1 MEEYIKESVNRYKNQ
16 NLKFYNKPVYV
27 LKDITNNVDISKVL
41 SDIENK
47 IPEYLTGNFEVV
59 YVGDFGIFHE
69 KGRSYNA
76 AFKDGA
82 IYITNEQDDYDDLID
97 DIVHEMAHSIE
108 RQSKFN
114 DIIYDD
120 GKIEKEFLGK
130 RKYLFHMLDEPMDM
144 MLDYINPEY
153 DKKFDMHLYKNIG
166 YDKLR
171 GMTHSLFFSPYA
183 ITALKEYWANGFE
196 NYVVGDYKDRK
207 KLKEISP
214 KLFKKIEQILN
225 LDDEE
230 E

>member
-1 MEEYIKESVNRYKNQ
+1 MKEYIKESAKRYKVQ
-16 NLKFYNKPVYV
+16 NLKFYNKPVHVMQPVTNGVDLPQV
-27 LKDITNNVDISKVL
+27 LR
-41 SDIENK
+41 DIEVR
-47 IPEYLTGNFEVV
+47 IPEYLTDNFEVI
-59 YVGDFGIFHE
+59 YIGNFDLFHK
-69 KGRSYNA
+69 KGRSFNA

-108 RQSKFN
+108 RQPKFS

-120 GKIEKEFLGK
+120 GLVEKEFLGK
-130 RKYLFHMLDEPMDM
+130 RKRLFYMLDEPMDTM
-144 MLDYINPEY
+144 VDYLNPEY
-153 DKKFDMHLYKNIG
+153 DKKFDMYLYKDIG

-171 GMTHSLFFSPYA
+171 GATHSLFFSPYA

-196 NYVVGDYKDRK
+196 NYIVGNFEDRQ

-214 KLFKKIEQILN
+214 ELFKKIEEILN
-225 LDDEE
+225 LDEE

>member
-1 MEEYIKESVNRYKNQ
+1 MKEYIKESATRYKIE
-16 NLKFYNKPVYV
+16 NLKFYNKPVHI
-27 LKDITNNVDISKVL
+27 LKPITNNVKIAQVL

-47 IPEYLTGNFEVV
+47 IPKYLTSNFEVV
-59 YVGDFGIFHE
+59 YVGDFDMFHDM
-69 KGRSYNA
+69 GRSYNA

-82 IYITNEQDDYDDLID
+82 IYVTNEQDDYDDLID

-108 RQSKFN
+108 RQSKYN

-120 GKIEKEFLGK
+120 GLIEKEFLGK
-130 RKYLFHMLDEPMDM
+130 RKHLFYMLDEPMER

-153 DKKFDMHLYKNIG
+153 DKNFDNYLYKNIG
-166 YDKLR
+166 YGKLR
-171 GMTHSLFFSPYA
+171 GATHSLFFSPYA

-196 NYVVGDYKDRK
+196 NYVVGDYDDRK

-214 KLFKKIEQILN
+214 ELFKKIKQILN
-225 LDDEE
+225 LNDEE

>member
-1 MEEYIKESVNRYKNQ
+1 MQ

-27 LKDITNNVDISKVL
+27 TKPVTNGVDIGQVL
-41 SDIENK
+41 ADIQSK
-47 IPEYLTGNFEVV
+47 IPEYLTNNFEVI
-59 YVGDFGIFHE
+59 YVGDFDLFHK

-97 DIVHEMAHSIE
+97 DIVHEMAHAIE
-108 RQSKFN
+108 RQRKFN
-114 DIIYDD
+114 DFIYDD
-120 GKIEKEFLGK
+120 GLVEKEFLGK
-130 RKYLFHMLDEPMDM
+130 RKRLFHMLGEPMDK

-153 DKKFDMHLYKNIG
+153 DKKFDMYLYKDLG

-171 GMTHSLFFSPYA
+171 GETHSLFFSPYA

-196 NYVVGDYKDRK
+196 NYIVGDHSDRQ

-214 KLFKKIEQILN
+214 ELYKKIQQILN
-225 LDDEE
+225 LDEE

>member
-1 MEEYIKESVNRYKNQ
+1 MKEYIKESVNRYKVQ
-16 NLKFYNKPVYV
+16 NLKFYNKPVHVVNQVTNGVSLPQV
-27 LKDITNNVDISKVL
+27 LA
-41 SDIENK
+41 DIESK
-47 IPEYLTGNFEVV
+47 IPQHLTDNFEVV
-59 YVGDFGIFHE
+59 YVGDFDLFRQG
-69 KGRSYNA
+69 GRSFNA

-120 GKIEKEFLGK
+120 GLVEKEFLGK
-130 RKYLFHMLDEPMDM
+130 RKRLFYMLDEPMDLM
-144 MLDYINPEY
+144 IDYINPEY
-153 DKKFDMHLYKNIG
+153 DKKFDLYLYKDIG

-171 GMTHSLFFSPYA
+171 GTTHSLFFSPYA

-196 NYVVGDYKDRK
+196 NYIIGDYNDRQR
-207 KLKEISP
+207 LKEISP
-214 KLFKKIEQILN
+214 ELFKKIEEILN
-225 LDDEE
+225 YNNEE

>member
-1 MEEYIKESVNRYKNQ
+1 MREYIKESSKRYKIQ
-16 NLKFYNKPVYV
+16 NLKFYDKPVYV
-27 LKDITNNVDISKVL
+27 MKPITNNVDLEKVLADIESKVP
-41 SDIENK
+41 K
-47 IPEYLTGNFEVV
+47 YLTDNFEVV
-59 YVGDFGIFHE
+59 YVGDFEIFHK
-69 KGRSYNA
+69 KGRSFNA

-97 DIVHEMAHSIE
+97 DIAHEMAHSIE

-120 GKIEKEFLGK
+120 GLVEKEFLAK
-130 RKYLFHMLDEPMDM
+130 RKYLFHILDEPMDM
-144 MLDYINPEY
+144 MLDYINPDY
-153 DKKFDMHLYKNIG
+153 DKKFDMYLYKNLG

-171 GMTHSLFFSPYA
+171 SVTHSLFFSPYA

-196 NYVVGDYKDRK
+196 NYVVGDYNDRK

-214 KLFKKIEQILN
+214 QLFKKIEQILN
-225 LDDEE
+225 LDNEE

>member
-1 MEEYIKESVNRYKNQ
+1 MKEYIRESAKRYKIQ
-16 NLKFYNKPVYV
+16 NLKFYGKPVHI
-27 LKDITNNVDISKVL
+27 LKPITNDVDIAAVL
-41 SDIENK
+41 SDIESK
-47 IPEYLTGNFEVV
+47 VPKQLTGNFEVV
-59 YVGDFGIFHE
+59 YVGDFEFFHE

-82 IYITNEQDDYDDLID
+82 IYITNKQDDYDDLID
-97 DIVHEMAHSIE
+97 DVVHEMAHSIE
-108 RQSKFN
+108 RQPKYN

-120 GKIEKEFLGK
+120 NSIEKEFLGK
-130 RKYLFHMLDEPMDM
+130 RKRLFYMLDEPMDM
-144 MLDYINPEY
+144 MLDYLNPEY
-153 DKKFDMHLYKNIG
+153 DKKFDNYLYKNIG

-171 GMTHSLFFSPYA
+171 GITHSLFFSPYA

-196 NYVVGDYKDRK
+196 NYVVGDYEARK

-214 KLFKKIEQILN
+214 ELFKKIEQILN

>member
-1 MEEYIKESVNRYKNQ
+1 MKEYIKETVDRYKKQ
-16 NLKFYNKPVYV
+16 NLKFYNKPVHI
-27 LKDITNNVDISKVL
+27 LEPITNNIDIAQVL
-41 SDIENK
+41 TDIESK
-47 IPEYLTGNFEVV
+47 IPKYLTGNFEVV
-59 YVGDFGIFHE
+59 YVGDFKFFHE

-82 IYITNEQDDYDDLID
+82 IYITNEQDDYADLID

-108 RQSKFN
+108 RQSKYN

-120 GKIEKEFLGK
+120 GLVEKEFLGK
-130 RKYLFHMLDEPMDM
+130 RKYLFHVLDEPMDM

-153 DKKFDMHLYKNIG
+153 DKKFDMYLYKNIG

-171 GMTHSLFFSPYA
+171 NITHSLFFSPYA

-196 NYVVGDYKDRK
+196 NYIVGDYNDRK

-214 KLFKKIEQILN
+214 ELFKKIEQILN
-225 LDDEE
+225 LDNEE

>member
-1 MEEYIKESVNRYKNQ
+1 MREYIKESSKRYKIQ
-16 NLKFYNKPVYV
+16 NLKFYDKPVYIM
-27 LKDITNNVDISKVL
+27 KPITNNVNLAQVL
-41 SDIENK
+41 SDIESK
-47 IPEYLTGNFEVV
+47 VPEQLTGNFEVV
-59 YVGDFGIFHE
+59 YVGDFGLFHE

-108 RQSKFN
+108 RQSKYN
-114 DIIYDD
+114 DVIYDD
-120 GKIEKEFLGK
+120 GLVEKEFLGK
-130 RKYLFHMLDEPMDM
+130 RKYLFHMLDEPTNM
-144 MLDYINPEY
+144 MLDYINPDY
-153 DKKFDMHLYKNIG
+153 DKKFDMYLYKNIG

-171 GMTHSLFFSPYA
+171 AMTHSLFFSPYA

-196 NYVVGDYKDRK
+196 NYVVGDYNDRK
-207 KLKEISP
+207 RLKDLCPE
-214 KLFKKIEQILN
+214 LFKKIEQILN